1 MMKMK
6 LLLFFAV
13 GMLMSLGCSKP
24 MEQNIEEADGFAV
37 LPLAAPGEAV
47 ADFAGGCFWAMQE
60 SLLQLKGV
68 HKVISGYAGGV
79 KKHPDYGDVLSGDTG
94 HAEAVQV
101 YYDPTVISFKTLAE
115 SFFHAHDPTQ
125 YNRQGPD
132 VGSDYR
138 SIAFYRNAAEHTSLR
153 NLIKSINE
161 SARYQDPVVTELV
174 KFEVFYP
181 AEMEHQDYY
190 KRNSWDYY
198 IRKVSRPKV
207 LEVQKS
213 MPGWIKPEYQE

>member
-1 MMKMK
+1 MIMKK
-6 LLLFFAV
+6 LMLLFAMGLF
-13 GMLMSLGCSKP
+13 LFTGCTKSKV
-24 MEQNIEEADGFAV
+24 QDIEGNDGFAV
-37 LPLAAPGEAV
+37 LPVAAPGEAV
-47 ADFAGGCFWAMQE
+47 ANFAGGCFWAMQE

-68 HKVISGYAGGV
+68 HKVISGYAGGKV
-79 KKHPDYGDVLSGDTG
+79 KHPTYDDVLGGNTG

-101 YYDPTVISFKTLAE
+101 YYDPKVISFEKLAE

-125 YNRQGPD
+125 LNRQGPD
-132 VGSDYR
+132 IGSDYR
-138 SIAFYRNAAEHTSLR
+138 SIAFYRNAAENASLR
-153 NLIKSINE
+153 QLIKTINDSGHYE
-161 SARYQDPVVTELV
+161 DQILTELV
-174 KFEVFYP
+174 QFEAFYP

-213 MPGWIKPEYQE
+213 MPGWIKADYLE

>member
-1 MMKMK
+1 
-6 LLLFFAV
+6 
-13 GMLMSLGCSKP
+13 MLYLTACSGSK
-24 MEQNIEEADGFAV
+24 EQDIKGSEGFAV
-37 LPLAAPGEAV
+37 LPDAKPGEAV
-47 ADFAGGCFWAMQE
+47 ANFAGGCFWAMQE

-68 HKVISGYAGGV
+68 RLVISGYAGGDL
-79 KKHPDYGDVLSGDTG
+79 KRPTYGDVLSGDTG

-101 YYDPTVISFKTLAE
+101 YYDPKLISFEKLAE

-125 YNRQGPD
+125 LNRQGPD

-138 SIAFYRNAAEHTSLR
+138 SIAFYRNTAENATLR
-153 NLIKSINE
+153 QLIRKVNE
-161 SARYQDPVVTELV
+161 SGHYPDQVVTELLI
-174 KFEVFYP
+174 FEVFYP

-213 MPGWIKPEYQE
+213 MPGWIKPEYLE